1 MKDRPENKKSRAKV
15 EQLHA
20 SKDLSAKDLKKLRGG
35 HTSGDDHGKY
45 LVIKLQE
52 VQVSS
57 VTQGSGGSD
66 GSSVK

>member
-35 HTSGDDHGKY
+35 HTGADDHGKY